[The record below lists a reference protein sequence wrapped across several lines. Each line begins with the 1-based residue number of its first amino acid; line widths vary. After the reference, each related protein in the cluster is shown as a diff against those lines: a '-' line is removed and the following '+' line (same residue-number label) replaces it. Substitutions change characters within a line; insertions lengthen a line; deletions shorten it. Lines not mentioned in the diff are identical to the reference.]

1 MLSSIDKLLKILTLE
16 AQQFK
21 FTDRAIIGGIEKFL
35 PAWLHEAAADNV
47 PAEVLQNIET
57 ALAAYSEVS
66 IPERYEKT
74 IKLIEVIKA
83 AYPNEPKVTKA
94 EAAFLACKPQA
105 EEAGQR
111 LEPSASAATV
121 PDAPASVVP
130 TPPAAAVSGTINKPP
145 SLGLGLKAPL
155 TTIRGIGPETAKKYS
170 SLGVHTLGDLL
181 YYFPRRYDDY
191 SQLKPINR
199 LEYGDELTIIA
210 TVQSTLVTHQKYK
223 NQSRIE
229 VVVSDGT
236 GFLRLIFFRYGA
248 DVARYMENQF
258 KRGAQLVISG
268 KIDMYLGR
276 LQMKNPE
283 YEPLEKTH
291 LNTNGII
298 PVYPLT
304 AGMTQNT
311 IRKDIHELI
320 NFYGNK
326 IGDFLPNEIK
336 RSANLIDLSVAL
348 HQVHYP
354 ANQGLLNS
362 ARERLSFD
370 EIFLMQLG
378 VMQQK
383 QSWQSGTAQRFAMEM
398 PLFET
403 LLNSL
408 PFKLTYA
415 QNRVLEEIK
424 GDLQSGRPMNRLIQ
438 GDVGSGKT
446 IVAALA
452 ACVVAAGDA
461 QSAIMAPTSIL
472 AEQHFKTLQKI
483 TAAMPEESPLHPDEI
498 RLLTGD
504 TPTKER
510 EELFA
515 ALQDGSVKLLVG
527 THALIEAPV
536 QFKNLQFVVIDEQ
549 HRFGVA
555 QRAALRSKGQTPHLL
570 VMTATPIP
578 RSLSL
583 TLFGDLDVSVIDEM
597 PEGRIPVET
606 HILHPLERER
616 AYQMI
621 LSQVQQGYQAFII
634 YPLIEKGEDDEAKA
648 AVEEHDY
655 LQKEIFP
662 DLSIG
667 LLHGRMKPD
676 EKEKVM
682 KDFHDQK
689 YQILVS
695 TTVVEVG
702 VDVPNATLMLI
713 EGANRFGLAQLHQL
727 RGRVGRGQVKSYCL
741 LIPDNEDAVQNERLE
756 VMESTNNGFILAEK
770 DLQQRGPGDFIG
782 TRQSGFSE
790 LKMASFTDVKTIEK
804 AHNLALNLF
813 AKDPTLSEPENQPL
827 HERLSEFWQAIP
839 TDIS

>member
-1 MLSSIDKLLKILTLE
+1 
-16 AQQFK
+16 
-21 FTDRAIIGGIEKFL
+21 
-35 PAWLHEAAADNV
+35 
-47 PAEVLQNIET
+47 
-57 ALAAYSEVS
+57 
-66 IPERYEKT
+66 
-74 IKLIEVIKA
+74 
-83 AYPNEPKVTKA
+83 
-94 EAAFLACKPQA
+94 
-105 EEAGQR
+105 
-111 LEPSASAATV
+111 
-121 PDAPASVVP
+121 
-130 TPPAAAVSGTINKPP
+130 
-145 SLGLGLKAPL
+145 
-155 TTIRGIGPETAKKYS
+155 
-170 SLGVHTLGDLL
+170 
-181 YYFPRRYDDY
+181 
-191 SQLKPINR
+191 
-199 LEYGDELTIIA
+199 
-210 TVQSTLVTHQKYK
+210 
-223 NQSRIE
+223 
-229 VVVSDGT
+229 
-236 GFLRLIFFRYGA
+236 
-248 DVARYMENQF
+248 
-258 KRGAQLVISG
+258 
-268 KIDMYLGR
+268 
-276 LQMKNPE
+276 
-283 YEPLEKTH
+283 
-291 LNTNGII
+291 
-298 PVYPLT
+298 
-304 AGMTQNT
+304 
-311 IRKDIHELI
+311 
-320 NFYGNK
+320 
-326 IGDFLPNEIK
+326 
-336 RSANLIDLSVAL
+336 
-348 HQVHYP
+348 
-354 ANQGLLNS
+354 
-362 ARERLSFD
+362 
-370 EIFLMQLG
+370 
-378 VMQQK
+378 
-383 QSWQSGTAQRFAMEM
+383 
-398 PLFET
+398 
-403 LLNSL
+403 
-408 PFKLTYA
+408 
-415 QNRVLEEIK
+415 
-424 GDLQSGRPMNRLIQ
+424 MNRLIQ